1 MNTKRNILL
10 VSLPLISSLSF
21 GGSMGEGQQDSKRFI
36 FSASAV
42 YGSLSDSVL
51 DTIEYADVL
60 KTSGLISSGLFNVD
74 SRWGYSL
81 SVGYLFG
88 PQLDYDL
95 MLTYTNIKNHGSS
108 IIGNSSTNDRLDNR
122 LSLLVQ
128 DNSGQEFFG
137 PAVAAVNS
145 NYDYQTADLITHRNI
160 RSKFVEQLRYTRYYG
175 AKATQIEKGFTARY
189 NGEAIMDFFFNPPPP
204 VQPTSDYINFH
215 AKYQGIGPK
224 AGGGLYWDV
233 NRFITVGG
241 DISLS
246 VLAGSKKSY
255 WNESFETIGPLPI
268 FGFPNTGGRYAY
280 ILNHPSSVWLSPVLG
295 ANLVVASHFNL
306 NNGGVIGVEGGIGSE
321 QYWSINNGENYSLAN
336 ATNSV
341 SINERLSVRN
351 VFIKASYIV

>member
-1 MNTKRNILL
+1 MNMKRNILL
-10 VSLPLISSLSF
+10 VSLPLITSLSF

-51 DTIEYADVL
+51 DKIEYADVL
-60 KTSGLISSGLFNVD
+60 KASGLISSGLFNVD

-95 MLTYTNIKNHGSS
+95 VLTYTNIKNHGSS
-108 IIGNSSTNDRLDNR
+108 IVANSNADDRLDNR
-122 LSLLVQ
+122 LSILVQ
-128 DNSGQEFFG
+128 DFSGQEFVG

-145 NYDYQTADLITHRNI
+145 NYDYQTADLITHRNV

-189 NGEAIMDFFFNPPPP
+189 NGEAIMVFNLASL
-204 VQPTSDYINFH
+204 QPTSDYINFH

-246 VLAGSKKSY
+246 VLAGSKKSN
-255 WNESFETIGPLPI
+255 WNESFETIGPEPI

-321 QYWSINNGENYSLAN
+321 QYWSMNNGENYSLAN

-341 SINERLSVRN
+341 SITERLSVRN